1 MEQKDVERFA
11 ELLEKAGYTGA
22 LELIQDELIPLAQK
36 EHISLF
42 NAARKYANQDEEQDT
57 SWFQLF
63 HALQAIPRSLINTID
78 IHRPL

>member
-1 MEQKDVERFA
+1 MEQKDIDRFA
-11 ELLEKAGYTGA
+11 ELLEDAGYAGA
-22 LELIQDELIPLAQK
+22 HELIQEELIPLARK

-42 NAARKYANQDEEQDT
+42 DAARKYANQDEEQDT

-63 HALQAIPRSLINTID
+63 NALLEIPRSLIDIID